1 MPRRVDI
8 LNRPRPCRTARLEE
22 SREELILRTNRL
34 RWLALLMVIALV
46 GAACGGDKESEEPS
60 GGGTEETTSD
70 LKVGVAFDIGG
81 LGDQSFNDAA
91 ERGVQQAIDEGIIS
105 EENVERLEPDAEG
118 TNRDQNVVNLADQ
131 GYDVILAIGFAFSP
145 GIDAIAADYPDQFF
159 AVVDGFAA
167 EAPNVTNLAFKEQE
181 GSFLVGAA
189 AGLKTE
195 SNTVGFLGGQA
206 GTGLIERFEAG
217 YTAGVQEVNPDA
229 EVLVEYIGDSTK
241 AFNDPTKG
249 EALSAKMYD
258 GGADIVY
265 HAAGASGA
273 GLFSAA
279 VDANKL
285 AIGVDSDQSL
295 TASPAQQKL
304 ILTSM
309 LKRVDTAVYD
319 VIVAVSEDN
328 FTPGFQVFG
337 LAEDGVDYAVN
348 EFNDNDQLLSSD
360 IQSQLDEFKQQIID
374 GEITVPDKP

>member
-1 MPRRVDI
+1 M
-8 LNRPRPCRTARLEE
+8 
-22 SREELILRTNRL
+22 
-34 RWLALLMVIALV
+34 RWLALLMVIAV
-46 GAACGGDKESEEPS
+46 VSAACGGDKDSDSS
-60 GGGTEETTSD
+60 GGGGGGDDEAACESD
-70 LKVGVAFDIGG
+70 LRVGVAFDIGG

-91 ERGVQQAIDEGIIS
+91 NRGVEQAIDEGIVC
-105 EENVERLEPDAEG
+105 EENVQLLEPDAEG
-118 TNRDQNVVNLADQ
+118 TNRDQNVVNLADE
-131 GYDVILAIGFAFSP
+131 GYDVVLAIGFAFSP

-167 EAPNVTNLAFKEQE
+167 EAPNVANLGFKEQE

-189 AGLKTE
+189 AGLKTQ
-195 SNTVGFLGGQA
+195 SGTVGFLGGQA

-217 YTAGVQEVNPDA
+217 FAAGVKEVAPDT
-229 EVLVEYIGDSTK
+229 EILVEYIGDSTK

-249 EALSAKMYD
+249 EALSQKMYD
-258 GGADIVY
+258 GGADIIY
-265 HAAGASGA
+265 HASGASGA

-319 VIVAVSEDN
+319 VITQVSDDA
-328 FTPGFQVFG
+328 FVSGTQVFG
-337 LAEDGVDYAVN
+337 LAEEGVDYAVN
-348 EFNDNDQLLSSD
+348 EFNDNEELLSSD
-360 IQSQLDEFKQQIID
+360 IQEQVDAFKEQIIS
-374 GEITVPDKP
+374 GEITVPDAP

>member
-1 MPRRVDI
+1 M
-8 LNRPRPCRTARLEE
+8 
-22 SREELILRTNRL
+22 

-46 GAACGGDKESEEPS
+46 GAACGGDKDTETT
-60 GGGTEETTSD
+60 GGGEETGSEASD
-70 LKVGVAFDIGG
+70 IKVGVAFDIGG

-118 TNRDQNVVNLADQ
+118 TNRDDNVVNLADQ

-145 GIDAIAADYPDQFF
+145 GIDAIASEYPDQYF

-167 EAPNVTNLAFKEQE
+167 EAPNVVNLGFKEHE

-195 SNTVGFLGGQA
+195 SNTVGFLGGQQ

-217 YTAGVQEVNPDA
+217 FTAGVQEVNPEA

-258 GGADIVY
+258 AGADVIY
-265 HAAGASGA
+265 HASGASGA

-319 VIVAVSEDN
+319 VIKQVSEDN
-328 FTPGFQVFG
+328 FQSGSQIFG
-337 LAEDGVDYAVN
+337 LAEEGVDYAVN
-348 EFNDNDQLLSSD
+348 EFNDTDELLSSD
-360 IQSQLDEFKQQIID
+360 IQSQLDEYKQQIID
-374 GEITVPDKP
+374 GEITVPEE

>member
-1 MPRRVDI
+1 
-8 LNRPRPCRTARLEE
+8 
-22 SREELILRTNRL
+22 
-34 RWLALLMVIALV
+34 MVIALV
-46 GAACGGDKESEEPS
+46 GAACGGDKEGDDNGGTS
-60 GGGTEETTSD
+60 GGTGTEECSD

-91 ERGVQQAIDEGIIS
+91 NRGVQQAIDEGIIC
-105 EENVERLEPDAEG
+105 EENVELLEPDAEG
-118 TNRDQNVVNLADQ
+118 TNRDQNVVNLADE

-145 GIDAIAADYPDQFF
+145 GIDTIAGDYPDQYF

-167 EAPNVTNLAFKEQE
+167 EAPNVANLNFKEHE

-195 SNTVGFLGGQA
+195 SGTVGFLGGQA

-217 YTAGVQEVNPDA
+217 YVAGVKEVAPDT

-249 EALSAKMYD
+249 EALSQKMYD
-258 GGADIVY
+258 AGADIIY
-265 HAAGASGA
+265 HASGASGA
-273 GLFSAA
+273 GLFAAA

-295 TASPAQQKL
+295 TASPEQQPL

-319 VIVAVSEDN
+319 VISQVSEDN
-328 FTPGFQVFG
+328 FQPGTQVFG
-337 LAEDGVDYAVN
+337 LAEEGVDYAVN
-348 EFNDNDQLLSSD
+348 EFNDNEELLSSD
-360 IQSQLDEFKQQIID
+360 IQTQLDEFKQQIID
-374 GEITVPDKP
+374 GEITVPEEPQG

>member
-1 MPRRVDI
+1 M
-8 LNRPRPCRTARLEE
+8 NRM
-22 SREELILRTNRL
+22 

-46 GAACGGDKESEEPS
+46 GAACGGDKESDDTT
-60 GGGTEETTSD
+60 GGGAEETTGASD

-91 ERGVQQAIDEGIIS
+91 ERGVQQAIDEGIIA

-167 EAPNVTNLAFKEQE
+167 EAPNVANLAFKEHE

-195 SNTVGFLGGQA
+195 SNTVGFLGGQQ

-217 YTAGVQEVNPDA
+217 YKAGVAEVNPDA

-295 TASPAQQKL
+295 TASAAQQKL

-319 VIVAVSEDN
+319 VIKAVSEDS
-328 FTPGFQVFG
+328 FQPGTQIFG
-337 LAEDGVDYAVN
+337 LAEEGVDYAVN

-374 GEITVPDKP
+374 GEITVPDK

>member
-1 MPRRVDI
+1 MH
-8 LNRPRPCRTARLEE
+8 
-22 SREELILRTNRL
+22 TNRV
-34 RWLALLMVIALV
+34 RWLALLMVVALV
-46 GAACGGDKESEEPS
+46 GAACGGDKDSDS
-60 GGGTEETTSD
+60 GGGGDNGEQTETSD
-70 LKVGVAFDIGG
+70 LTVGVAFDVGG
-81 LGDQSFNDAA
+81 IGDQSFNDAA
-91 ERGVQQAIDEGIIS
+91 VRGVEQAIEDGLVT
-105 EENVERLEPDAEG
+105 EENVEYLEPDAEG

-145 GIDAIAADYPDQFF
+145 GIDAIAADYPDQYF

-167 EAPNVTNLAFKEQE
+167 EAPNVSNLNFKEHE

-189 AGLKTE
+189 AGLKSE
-195 SNTVGFLGGQA
+195 AGTVGFLGGQK

-217 YTAGVQEVNPDA
+217 FVAGVKEVAPDT

-258 GGADIVY
+258 QGADIVY

-273 GLFSAA
+273 GLFKAA
-279 VDANKL
+279 VEANAL

-295 TASPAQQKL
+295 TASPEQQEL

-309 LKRVDTAVYD
+309 LKRVDTAVHD
-319 VIVAVSEDN
+319 VIAQVGDDAFV
-328 FTPGFQVFG
+328 PGTQVFG
-337 LAEDGVDYAVN
+337 LAEDGVDFAVN

-360 IQSQLDEFKQQIID
+360 IQSQLDDYKQQIID
-374 GEITVPDKP
+374 GEIAVPEK

>member
-1 MPRRVDI
+1 M
-8 LNRPRPCRTARLEE
+8 
-22 SREELILRTNRL
+22 

-46 GAACGGDKESEEPS
+46 GAACGGDKDTETT
-60 GGGTEETTSD
+60 GGGEETGSEASD
-70 LKVGVAFDIGG
+70 IKVGVAFDIGG

-118 TNRDQNVVNLADQ
+118 TNRDDNVVNLADQ

-145 GIDAIAADYPDQFF
+145 GIDAIASEYPDQYF

-167 EAPNVTNLAFKEQE
+167 EAPNVVNLGFKEHE

-195 SNTVGFLGGQA
+195 SNTVGFLGGQQ

-217 YTAGVQEVNPDA
+217 FAAGVQEVNPEA

-258 GGADIVY
+258 AGADVIY
-265 HAAGASGA
+265 HASGASGA

-319 VIVAVSEDN
+319 VIKQVSEDN
-328 FTPGFQVFG
+328 FQSGSQIFG
-337 LAEDGVDYAVN
+337 LAEEGVDYAVN
-348 EFNDNDQLLSSD
+348 EFNDTDELLSSD
-360 IQSQLDEFKQQIID
+360 IQSQLDEYKQQIID
-374 GEITVPDKP
+374 GEITVPEE

>member
-1 MPRRVDI
+1 M
-8 LNRPRPCRTARLEE
+8 
-22 SREELILRTNRL
+22 
-34 RWLALLMVIALV
+34 RWLALLMAIALV
-46 GAACGGDKESEEPS
+46 GAACGGDKDSDS
-60 GGGTEETTSD
+60 GGGGGGGDEAACESE
-70 LKVGVAFDIGG
+70 LRVGVAFDIGG

-91 ERGVQQAIDEGIIS
+91 NRGVEQAIEEGVVC
-105 EENVERLEPDAEG
+105 EENVQLLEPDAEG
-118 TNRDQNVVNLADQ
+118 TNRDQNVVNLADE

-167 EAPNVTNLAFKEQE
+167 EAPNVANLTFKEHE

-189 AGLKTE
+189 AGLK
-195 SNTVGFLGGQA
+195 SQSGTVGFLGGQA

-217 YTAGVQEVNPDA
+217 FAAGVKEVAPDT
-229 EVLVEYIGDSTK
+229 EILVEYIGDSTK

-249 EALSAKMYD
+249 EALSQKMYD
-258 GGADIVY
+258 NGADIVY
-265 HAAGASGA
+265 HASGASGA
-273 GLFSAA
+273 GLFAAA

-319 VIVAVSEDN
+319 VISQVSGD
-328 FTPGFQVFG
+328 GFVSGTQTFG
-337 LAEDGVDYAVN
+337 LAEEGVDYAVN
-348 EFNDNDQLLSSD
+348 EFNDNDELLSSD
-360 IQSQLDEFKQQIID
+360 IQGQLDTFKEQIIG
-374 GEITVPDKP
+374 GEITVPDAP